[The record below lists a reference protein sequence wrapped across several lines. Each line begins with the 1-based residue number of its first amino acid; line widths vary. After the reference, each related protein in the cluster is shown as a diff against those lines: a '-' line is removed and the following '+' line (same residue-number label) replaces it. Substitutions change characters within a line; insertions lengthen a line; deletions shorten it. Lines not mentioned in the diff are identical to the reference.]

1 MTRQELWLLCFLFTL
16 EMCQTLQ
23 QIILAQEIH
32 KKKQS
37 NLIKF
42 VTKLANFNF
51 NLVLLNLSVSKFL
64 FGLVIVVFMAIKL
77 V

>member
-1 MTRQELWLLCFLFTL
+1 MFFIYFGNVPNTATDNSSPRNSQ
-16 EMCQTLQ
+16 
-23 QIILAQEIH
+23 
-32 KKKQS
+32 KKQS